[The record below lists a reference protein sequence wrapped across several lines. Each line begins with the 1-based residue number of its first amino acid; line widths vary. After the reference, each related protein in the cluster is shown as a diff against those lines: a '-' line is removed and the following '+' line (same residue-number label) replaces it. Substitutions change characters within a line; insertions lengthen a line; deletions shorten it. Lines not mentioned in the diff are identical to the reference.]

1 MRRLIVW
8 TLNLRIATKI
18 AACFAA
24 LVAIGLVVVAT
35 TFPNLWRIE
44 SSDVRTVETFNT
56 LLATKTVWIDIL
68 KQESDVRGFLLS
80 RDESF
85 LDRAHTEDA
94 DLKASLDAMER
105 LVRVS
110 PSQRARIEKLRT
122 LIGSWQTQIF
132 DPAGLDKRSGAAPA
146 LGGEG
151 TLNRIL
157 RTLKDIDSEDTRDL
171 AERDRARA
179 QALASAYWTNGLAP
193 LVALLVA
200 ALLWIAVHRVF
211 SQPISR
217 LTDAMRRLA
226 EGDTSIEL
234 PCAEWKEEIGAMS
247 RALSIFQRAM
257 IDAARLRDEQH
268 AMRADR
274 ASLMVEMADRFE
286 RVVGT
291 IVADV
296 TRSATQVQA
305 SSEALLGLAEWTTVD
320 VGSVNGVTKQAS
332 ATMQDIARDTQRLS
346 DAVSGI
352 NDRMAHS
359 TNVARQAVVEADRT
373 TASIR
378 SLAGSAEEVGTVVAL
393 INGIARQTNLLAL
406 NATIEAARA
415 GDAGRGFSVVAA
427 EVKGLADETARAT
440 VQIREKIE
448 AIQAAAGAA
457 GGAIDQISRT
467 IGEMAHV
474 TLETTD
480 ILEAQGSATREMMK
494 GTQATARLT
503 ASASSQLE
511 KVSEGAVTTRG
522 AATGLLSSAK
532 DLAHQSTVLHDE
544 ARRFVASV
552 RAG

>member
-1 MRRLIVW
+1 MRRLIAW
-8 TLNLRIATKI
+8 TINLRIATKI

-24 LVAIGLVVVAT
+24 LSAIGLVVVVT

-44 SSDVRTVETFNT
+44 SSDIRTVETFNILIT
-56 LLATKTVWIDIL
+56 TKTVWIDIL

-80 RDESF
+80 RDGSF
-85 LDRAHTEDA
+85 LDRAHAEDA
-94 DLKASLDAMER
+94 DLKTSLDAMER
-105 LVRVS
+105 LVLAS
-110 PSQRARIEKLRT
+110 PSQRARVEKLRA
-122 LIGSWQTQIF
+122 LIGSWQGQMF
-132 DPAGLDKRSGAAPA
+132 DRAGLDKPSGAAPA

-157 RTLKDIDSEDTRDL
+157 RTLKDIDLEGTRDL
-171 AERDRARA
+171 AVRDEARA

-193 LVALLVA
+193 LAALMVA

-211 SQPISR
+211 SQPILR

-234 PCAEWKEEIGAMS
+234 PCTEWKEEIGAMS
-247 RALSIFQRAM
+247 RALSVFQKAM
-257 IDAARLRDEQH
+257 ADAARMRDEQH
-268 AMRADR
+268 AMQADR
-274 ASLMVEMADRFE
+274 ASLMGEMADRFE

-305 SSEALLGLAEWTTVD
+305 SSEALLGLAEWTTTD
-320 VGSVNGVTKQAS
+320 VGTVNGVTKQAS
-332 ATMQDIARDTQRLS
+332 ATMQEIARDTQRLS

-359 TNVARQAVVEADRT
+359 TGVARQAVAEADRT

-415 GDAGRGFSVVAA
+415 GDAGRGFSVVAG

-440 VQIREKIE
+440 VQIREKIA

-467 IGEMAHV
+467 IAEMAHV

-480 ILEAQGSATREMMK
+480 VLEAQGSATREMMK

-503 ASASSQLE
+503 ASASAQLD

-532 DLAHQSTVLHDE
+532 SLAHQSGLLHDE

-552 RAG
+552 REG

>member
-8 TLNLRIATKI
+8 TINLRIATKI

-24 LVAIGLVVVAT
+24 LVAIGVVVVVT

-44 SSDVRTVETFNT
+44 SSDVRTVETFNI
-56 LLATKTVWIDIL
+56 LIATKTVWIDIL

-80 RDESF
+80 RDGSF
-85 LDRAHTEDA
+85 LDRAHAEDA

-105 LVRVS
+105 LVLAS
-110 PSQRARIEKLRT
+110 PSQRSRVEKLRA
-122 LIGSWQTQIF
+122 LIANWQAQIF
-132 DPAGLDKRSGAAPA
+132 DPAGLAQRSGAAPA

-157 RTLKDIDSEDTRDL
+157 RTLKDVDVEDTRDL
-171 AERDRARA
+171 AVRDQARA

-234 PCAEWKEEIGAMS
+234 PCADWKEEIGAMS
-247 RALSIFQRAM
+247 RALSVFQRAM
-257 IDAARLRDEQH
+257 ADAARLRDEQH
-268 AMRADR
+268 AMRTDR
-274 ASLMVEMADRFE
+274 ASLMGEMADRFE

-305 SSEALLGLAEWTTVD
+305 SSEALLGLAEWTTTD
-320 VGSVNGVTKQAS
+320 VGTVNGVTKQAS
-332 ATMQDIARDTQRLS
+332 ATMQDIARDTQKLS

-359 TNVARQAVVEADRT
+359 TDVARQAVAEADRT

-448 AIQAAAGAA
+448 AIQSAAGAA

-467 IGEMAHV
+467 IAEMAHV

-480 ILEAQGSATREMMK
+480 VLEAQGSATRAMMK

-503 ASASSQLE
+503 ESASSQLD
-511 KVSEGAVTTRG
+511 KVSEGAATTRG

-532 DLAHQSTVLHDE
+532 NLAHQSTVLHDE

>member
-8 TLNLRIATKI
+8 TINLKIATKI

-24 LVAIGLVVVAT
+24 LVSIGLVVVVT

-44 SSDVRTVETFNT
+44 VSDTRTAETFDI
-56 LLATKTVWIDIL
+56 LIATKTVWIDIL

-80 RDESF
+80 RDGSF
-85 LDRAHTEDA
+85 LDRAHAEDT

-105 LVRVS
+105 LVLAS
-110 PSQRARIEKLRT
+110 ASQRAHVEKLRT
-122 LIGSWQTQIF
+122 LIGNWQTQIF
-132 DPAGLDKRSGAAPA
+132 DPAGLDKRSGATPA

-157 RTLKDIDSEDTRDL
+157 RTLKDIDVEDTRDL
-171 AERDRARA
+171 AVRDKARA
-179 QALASAYWTNGLAP
+179 QAFASAYWTNGLAP

-200 ALLWIAVHRVF
+200 ASLWIAVHRMF

-217 LTDAMRRLA
+217 LTDAMLRLA
-226 EGDTSIEL
+226 AGDTSIDL
-234 PCAEWKEEIGAMS
+234 PCTHWKEEIGAMS
-247 RALSIFQRAM
+247 RALAVFQKAM
-257 IDAARLRDEQH
+257 AEAARLRDEQH

-274 ASLMVEMADRFE
+274 ASLMGEMADRFE

-296 TRSATQVQA
+296 TRSATEVQA
-305 SSEALLGLAEWTTVD
+305 SSQALLGLAEWTTTD
-320 VGSVNGVTKQAS
+320 VGTVNGVTKQAS
-332 ATMQDIARDTQRLS
+332 ATMQEIARDTQRLS

-359 TNVARQAVVEADRT
+359 TNVARQAVAEADRT

-415 GDAGRGFSVVAA
+415 GDAGRGFSVVAG

-440 VQIREKIE
+440 VQIREKIA

-467 IGEMAHV
+467 IAEMAHV
-474 TLETTD
+474 TVETTD
-480 ILEAQGSATREMMK
+480 VLEAQGSATRDMMK

-503 ASASSQLE
+503 ASASSQLD

-532 DLAHQSTVLHDE
+532 DLAHQSAVLHDE

>member
-1 MRRLIVW
+1 M
-8 TLNLRIATKI
+8 
-18 AACFAA
+18 F
-24 LVAIGLVVVAT
+24 
-35 TFPNLWRIE
+35 
-44 SSDVRTVETFNT
+44 
-56 LLATKTVWIDIL
+56 
-68 KQESDVRGFLLS
+68 
-80 RDESF
+80 
-85 LDRAHTEDA
+85 DR
-94 DLKASLDAMER
+94 
-105 LVRVS
+105 
-110 PSQRARIEKLRT
+110 
-122 LIGSWQTQIF
+122 
-132 DPAGLDKRSGAAPA
+132 AGLDKPSGAAPA

-157 RTLKDIDSEDTRDL
+157 RTLKDIDLEGTRDL
-171 AERDRARA
+171 AVRDEARA

-193 LVALLVA
+193 LAALMVA

-211 SQPISR
+211 SQPILR

-234 PCAEWKEEIGAMS
+234 PCTEWKEEIGAMS
-247 RALSIFQRAM
+247 RALSVFQKAM
-257 IDAARLRDEQH
+257 ADAARMRDEQH
-268 AMRADR
+268 AMQADR
-274 ASLMVEMADRFE
+274 ASLMGEMADRFE

-305 SSEALLGLAEWTTVD
+305 SSEALLGLAEWTTTD
-320 VGSVNGVTKQAS
+320 VGTVNGVTKQAS
-332 ATMQDIARDTQRLS
+332 ATMQEIARDTQRLS

-359 TNVARQAVVEADRT
+359 TDVARQAVAEADRT

-415 GDAGRGFSVVAA
+415 GDAGRGFSVVAG

-440 VQIREKIE
+440 VQIREKIA

-467 IGEMAHV
+467 IAEMAHV

-480 ILEAQGSATREMMK
+480 VLEAQGSATREMMK

-503 ASASSQLE
+503 ASASAQLD

-532 DLAHQSTVLHDE
+532 SLAHQSGVLHDE

>member
-8 TLNLRIATKI
+8 TINLRIATKI

-24 LVAIGLVVVAT
+24 LVAIGLVVVVT

-44 SSDVRTVETFNT
+44 SSDIRTVETFNILIT
-56 LLATKTVWIDIL
+56 TKTVWIDIL

-80 RDESF
+80 RDGSF
-85 LDRAHTEDA
+85 LDRAHAEDA

-105 LVRVS
+105 LVRAS
-110 PSQRARIEKLRT
+110 PSQRARIEKLRA
-122 LIGSWQTQIF
+122 LIGSWQAQMF
-132 DPAGLDKRSGAAPA
+132 APAGLDKPSDAAPT

-157 RTLKDIDSEDTRDL
+157 RTLKDIDIEDTRDL
-171 AERDRARA
+171 AVRDEARA
-179 QALASAYWTNGLAP
+179 QALTSAYWTNGLAP
-193 LVALLVA
+193 LAALMLA
-200 ALLWIAVHRVF
+200 ALLWIAVHRVL
-211 SQPISR
+211 SQPILR

-226 EGDTSIEL
+226 EGDTAIEL
-234 PCAEWKEEIGAMS
+234 PCTEWKEEIGAMS
-247 RALSIFQRAM
+247 RALSVFQKAM
-257 IDAARLRDEQH
+257 ADAARMRDEQH

-274 ASLMVEMADRFE
+274 ASLMGEMADRFE

-305 SSEALLGLAEWTTVD
+305 SSEALLGLAEWTTTD
-320 VGSVNGVTKQAS
+320 VGTVNGVTKQAS
-332 ATMQDIARDTQRLS
+332 ATMQEIARDTQRLS

-359 TNVARQAVVEADRT
+359 TDVARQAVAEADRT

-415 GDAGRGFSVVAA
+415 GDAGRGFSVVAS

-440 VQIREKIE
+440 VQIREKIA

-467 IGEMAHV
+467 IAEMAHV

-480 ILEAQGSATREMMK
+480 VLEAQGSATREMMK

-503 ASASSQLE
+503 ASASAQLD

-532 DLAHQSTVLHDE
+532 SLAHQSGVLHDE

>member
-8 TLNLRIATKI
+8 TINLRIATKI

-24 LVAIGLVVVAT
+24 LVAIGVVVVVT

-44 SSDVRTVETFNT
+44 SSDVRTVETFNI
-56 LLATKTVWIDIL
+56 LIATKTVWIDIL

-80 RDESF
+80 RDGSF
-85 LDRAHTEDA
+85 LDRAHAEDA

-105 LVRVS
+105 LVHAS
-110 PSQRARIEKLRT
+110 PSQRSRVEKLRT
-122 LIGSWQTQIF
+122 LIGNWQAQIF
-132 DPAGLDKRSGAAPA
+132 DPAGLAQRSGAAPA

-157 RTLKDIDSEDTRDL
+157 RTLKDVDVEDTRDL
-171 AERDRARA
+171 AVRDQARA

-234 PCAEWKEEIGAMS
+234 PCADWKEEIGAMS
-247 RALSIFQRAM
+247 RALSVFQRAM
-257 IDAARLRDEQH
+257 ADAARLRDEQH
-268 AMRADR
+268 AMRTDR
-274 ASLMVEMADRFE
+274 ASLMGEMADRFE

-305 SSEALLGLAEWTTVD
+305 SSEALLGLAEWTTTD
-320 VGSVNGVTKQAS
+320 VGTVNGVTKQAS

-359 TNVARQAVVEADRT
+359 TDVARQAVAEADRT

-448 AIQAAAGAA
+448 AIQSAAGAA

-467 IGEMAHV
+467 IAEMAHV

-480 ILEAQGSATREMMK
+480 VREAQGSATRAMMK

-503 ASASSQLE
+503 ESASSQLD
-511 KVSEGAVTTRG
+511 KVSEGAATTRG

-532 DLAHQSTVLHDE
+532 NLAHQSTVLHDE

>member
-1 MRRLIVW
+1 M
-8 TLNLRIATKI
+8 
-18 AACFAA
+18 
-24 LVAIGLVVVAT
+24 VVT

-44 SSDVRTVETFNT
+44 SSDVRTVETFNI
-56 LLATKTVWIDIL
+56 LIATKTVWIDIL

-80 RDESF
+80 RDGSF
-85 LDRAHTEDA
+85 LDRAHAEDA
-94 DLKASLDAMER
+94 DLKASLEAMER
-105 LVRVS
+105 LVHAS
-110 PSQRARIEKLRT
+110 PSQRSRVEKLRT
-122 LIGSWQTQIF
+122 LIGHWQAQIF
-132 DPAGLDKRSGAAPA
+132 DPAGLAQRSGAAPA

-157 RTLKDIDSEDTRDL
+157 RTLKDVDVEDTRDL
-171 AERDRARA
+171 AVRDQARA

-234 PCAEWKEEIGAMS
+234 PCADWKEEIGAMS
-247 RALSIFQRAM
+247 RALSVFQRAM
-257 IDAARLRDEQH
+257 ADAARLRDEQH
-268 AMRADR
+268 AMRTDR
-274 ASLMVEMADRFE
+274 ASLMGEMADRFE

-305 SSEALLGLAEWTTVD
+305 SSEALLGLAEWTTTD
-320 VGSVNGVTKQAS
+320 VGTVNGVTKQAS
-332 ATMQDIARDTQRLS
+332 ATMQDIARDTQKLS

-359 TNVARQAVVEADRT
+359 TDVARQAVAEADRT

-378 SLAGSAEEVGTVVAL
+378 SLADSAEEVGTVVAL

-448 AIQAAAGAA
+448 AIQSAAGAA

-467 IGEMAHV
+467 IAEMAHV

-480 ILEAQGSATREMMK
+480 VLEAQGSATRAMMK

-503 ASASSQLE
+503 ESASSQLD
-511 KVSEGAVTTRG
+511 KVSEGAATTRG

-532 DLAHQSTVLHDE
+532 NLAHQSTVLHDE

>member
-8 TLNLRIATKI
+8 TINLRIATKI

-24 LVAIGLVVVAT
+24 LVAIGVVVVVT

-44 SSDVRTVETFNT
+44 SSDVRTVETFNI
-56 LLATKTVWIDIL
+56 LIATKTVWIDIL

-80 RDESF
+80 RDGSF
-85 LDRAHTEDA
+85 LDRAHAEDA

-105 LVRVS
+105 LVHAS
-110 PSQRARIEKLRT
+110 PSQRSRVEKLRT
-122 LIGSWQTQIF
+122 LIGNWQAQIF
-132 DPAGLDKRSGAAPA
+132 DPAGLAQRSGAAPA

-157 RTLKDIDSEDTRDL
+157 RTLKDVDVEDTRDL
-171 AERDRARA
+171 AVRDQARA

-234 PCAEWKEEIGAMS
+234 PCADWKEEIGAMS
-247 RALSIFQRAM
+247 RALSVFQRAM
-257 IDAARLRDEQH
+257 ADAARLRDEQH
-268 AMRADR
+268 AMRTDR
-274 ASLMVEMADRFE
+274 ASLMGEMADRFE

-305 SSEALLGLAEWTTVD
+305 SSEALLGLAEWTTTD
-320 VGSVNGVTKQAS
+320 VGTVNGVTKQAS
-332 ATMQDIARDTQRLS
+332 ATMQDIARDTQKLS

-359 TNVARQAVVEADRT
+359 TDVARQALAEADRT

-448 AIQAAAGAA
+448 AIQSAAGAA

-467 IGEMAHV
+467 IAEMAHV

-480 ILEAQGSATREMMK
+480 VLEAQGSATRAMMK

-503 ASASSQLE
+503 ESASSQLD
-511 KVSEGAVTTRG
+511 KVSEGAATTRG

-532 DLAHQSTVLHDE
+532 NLAHQSTVLHDE